1 MLRVITNGSDNDSPQ
16 CKSVT
21 SYYKNVMS
29 CYYYDGITLQ
39 VLTSTYAYLANIF
52 ALASAKQ
59 KRLQEHEKSA
69 KHERKMRFNNF
80 SSICQTTLE
89 IQFQSSKP
97 IGRGTSKGL
106 E

>member
-16 CKSVT
+16 CKSVK
-21 SYYKNVMS
+21 SYYKNVLS
-29 CYYYDGITLQ
+29 CHYYDGITLQ
-39 VLTSTYAYLANIF
+39 VPTSSYAYLASVF
-52 ALASAKQ
+52 ELASAKQ
-59 KRLQEHEKSA
+59 KRSQEREKSA
-69 KHERKMRFNNF
+69 KHERKMRYNDF
-80 SSICQTTLE
+80 SFICQTKLE